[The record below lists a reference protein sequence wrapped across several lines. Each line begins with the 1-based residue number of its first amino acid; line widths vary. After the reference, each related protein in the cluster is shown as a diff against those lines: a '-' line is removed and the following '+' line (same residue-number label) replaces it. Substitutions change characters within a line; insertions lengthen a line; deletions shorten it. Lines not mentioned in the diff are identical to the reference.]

1 MGFFIYY
8 RKVLHNFVDT
18 SFILIFTT
26 LLTTNH
32 LYKMKNLTLQDPK
45 TFGLPNKEKVKNV
58 IKLFQSE
65 NKEQF
70 INSYGELNNTDKFYA
85 LATCVYYFT
94 DVKMA
99 RQMFL
104 EELREDLMTLK
115 LLNKPF
121 PADGKDFGFGYEYKG
136 YAYDKEIMDR
146 ISLSYFEVK

>member
-1 MGFFIYY
+1 
-8 RKVLHNFVDT
+8 
-18 SFILIFTT
+18 
-26 LLTTNH
+26 
-32 LYKMKNLTLQDPK
+32 MKNLTLQDPK
-45 TFGLPNKEKVKNV
+45 TFGPPNKEKVKNV

-85 LATCVYYFT
+85 LATSVYYFT

-146 ISLSYFEVK
+146 ISLSYFEVDGKN